1 MIKTKTICTIGPSSD
16 REQIIEKLVLGG
28 MDIVRLN
35 FSHSSYEQFNKIK
48 NIIDGLS
55 LKYKRNVKILM
66 DLQGPR
72 MRVGILP
79 LSGLELKE
87 GEKVLFSTKDSKN
100 NAIHINDP
108 YLHIDIKPG
117 QPIYL
122 SNGEMELMVTD
133 KKDTQIE
140 TKVIRGGILYSK
152 KGLNVPETDLTTG
165 GLTNKDKNDIK
176 FAVEN
181 SVDFI
186 ALSFVKDKTDIEE
199 AKSLINS
206 KNIRIIA
213 KIERK
218 QAILNLDEIILSA
231 DLIMVARGDLGIE
244 MPIVQLPILQ
254 KKIINESK
262 KKGVSCIVATQ
273 MLASMVNHHRPTN
286 AEVTDVANA
295 IIDGAWG
302 LMLSDETAFGK
313 YPVEALKYLVETIKE
328 AEKYKNNIPV

>member
-16 REQIIEKLVLGG
+16 SEQIIEKLILGG

-35 FSHSSYEQFNKIK
+35 FSHSSFEQFNKIK
-48 NIIDGLS
+48 NIINNLNFKHKKS
-55 LKYKRNVKILM
+55 VKILI

-79 LSGLELKE
+79 LSGIELKE
-87 GEKVLFSTKDSKN
+87 GEKIVFSTKNSNDKV
-100 NAIHINDP
+100 IHVNDP
-108 YLHIDIKPG
+108 YLHIDVKQG

-133 KKDTQIE
+133 KKDTEIE
-140 TKVIRGGILYSK
+140 AIVIRGGILYSK
-152 KGLNVPETDLTTG
+152 KGLNVPETNLTSG
-165 GLTNKDKNDIK
+165 GLTDKDKKDIK

-181 SVDFI
+181 NVDFI
-186 ALSFVKDKTDIEE
+186 ALSFVKDKSDIEE
-199 AKSLINS
+199 VRSFIDG
-206 KNIRIIA
+206 KNISIIA

-218 QAILNLDEIILSA
+218 QAILNLDEIIIAS

-244 MPIVQLPILQ
+244 MPLVQLPVLQ

-262 KKGVSCIVATQ
+262 KKNVLCIVATQ

-295 IIDGAWG
+295 VIDGAWG

-313 YPVEALKYLVETIKE
+313 YPSEALKYLVQTI
-328 AEKYKNNIPV
+328 EKTEEYEEDN